1 MIFRTDLAKEACK
14 GLENTDGLD
23 SEEFISFGIN
33 GSRVRISSDGAS
45 RKTGKRKGEYVSFET
60 DAVNSRDAENYENIS
75 RAIAEEIRK
84 MIKNPHGAVLV
95 AGLGNDRMTPD
106 SVGPKA
112 AKNILVTKHIFEFMP
127 AAADERMNPV
137 CAIAPG
143 VLGVT
148 GIESA
153 DIIKGIC
160 KENDIGAVI
169 VIDALAARKS
179 ERMFSTF
186 QITDAGIEPGAGVGN
201 KRSALN
207 NETLGVPVI
216 AIGVPTVVDAAT
228 VANDSIEILIEN
240 IKKYASEDSSLKKSI
255 SVFENDNRY
264 VLIKEVLSPY
274 VGELVVTPKE
284 VDLVIDD
291 VSKIIANAINDVMT
305 GENQNMKNVL

>member
-23 SEEFISFGIN
+23 SEEFISFGISGN
-33 GSRVRISSDGAS
+33 RVRISSDGAS
-45 RKTGKRKGEYVSFET
+45 QKTGKRKGEYVSFET

-169 VIDALAARKS
+169 VIDALVARKS

-186 QITDAGIEPGAGVGN
+186 QIADAGIEPGAGVGN

-216 AIGVPTVVDAAT
+216 AIGVPTVVYATSLVFDAAVDILSSAT
-228 VANDSIEILIEN
+228 GKTEDEISDAAMKIAK
-240 IKKYASEDSSLKKSI
+240 IKMD
-255 SVFENDNRY
+255 DM
-264 VLIKEVLSPY
+264 
-274 VGELVVTPKE
+274 VVTPKE
-284 VDLVIDD
+284 IDIVAAD
-291 VSKIIANAINDVMT
+291 SAKIIADGINLALHKGLSLEEISAYMA
-305 GENQNMKNVL
+305 

>member
-23 SEEFISFGIN
+23 SEEFISFGISGN
-33 GSRVRISSDGAS
+33 RVRISSDGAS

-169 VIDALAARKS
+169 VIDALVARKS

-207 NETLGVPVI
+207 NETLGMPVI
-216 AIGVPTVVDAAT
+216 AIGVPTVVYATSLVFDAAVDILSSAT
-228 VANDSIEILIEN
+228 GKTEDEISDAAMKIAK
-240 IKKYASEDSSLKKSI
+240 IKMD
-255 SVFENDNRY
+255 DM
-264 VLIKEVLSPY
+264 
-274 VGELVVTPKE
+274 VVTPKE
-284 VDLVIDD
+284 IDIVAAD
-291 VSKIIANAINDVMT
+291 SAKIIADGINLALHKGLSLDEINAYMA
-305 GENQNMKNVL
+305 

>member
-216 AIGVPTVVDAAT
+216 AIGVPTVVYAASLVFDAAVDILSSAT
-228 VANDSIEILIEN
+228 GKTEDEISDAAMKIAK
-240 IKKYASEDSSLKKSI
+240 IKMD
-255 SVFENDNRY
+255 DM
-264 VLIKEVLSPY
+264 
-274 VGELVVTPKE
+274 VVTPKE
-284 VDLVIDD
+284 IDIVAAD
-291 VSKIIANAINDVMT
+291 SAKIIADGINLALHKGLSLDEINAYMA
-305 GENQNMKNVL
+305 

>member
-14 GLENTDGLD
+14 GLENTDGLG
-23 SEEFISFGIN
+23 SEEFTSFGISGN
-33 GSRVRISSDGAS
+33 RVRIYSDGAS

-84 MIKNPHGAVLV
+84 MIKNPRGAVLV

-216 AIGVPTVVDAAT
+216 AIGVPTVVYAASLVFDAAVDILSSAT
-228 VANDSIEILIEN
+228 GKTEDEISDAAMKIAK
-240 IKKYASEDSSLKKSI
+240 IKMD
-255 SVFENDNRY
+255 DM
-264 VLIKEVLSPY
+264 
-274 VGELVVTPKE
+274 VVTPKE
-284 VDLVIDD
+284 IDIVAAD
-291 VSKIIANAINDVMT
+291 SAKIIADGINLALHKGLSLDEINAYMA
-305 GENQNMKNVL
+305 